1 MDQIEKLAAAITTT
15 DPDFAA
21 MAVCNDG
28 TGQLGTIFFSDEIP
42 DIRRAKQICR
52 GCPVRIVCL
61 QGAGDRREP
70 AGVWGAELFV
80 NGKILPVK
88 RPRGRPPKHKEAL
101 TA

>member
-1 MDQIEKLAAAITTT
+1 MDIDRLAEAITTQ
-15 DPDFAA
+15 DNEFSELAL
-21 MAVCNDG
+21 CNDG
-28 TGQLGTIFFSDEIP
+28 TGQLATLFFSDEIP

-61 QGAGDRREP
+61 QGAQERREP
-70 AGVWGAELFV
+70 AGVWGGELFV